1 MSKSKKSLKSKSDR
15 KSPQSP
21 RSKFVPI
28 LVLAF
33 LGAGAAA
40 YFLFFQKGPGPEQ
53 PSQSVNAAKPPQTKD
68 MPGLGTDARRL
79 IGRWTRPD
87 GGYIIEIRN
96 LDANGLAEAGYF
108 NPRPIHVS
116 QAVVTRKNDALEL
129 FMELRDTGYPGSTYT
144 LAYDAQRD
152 LLAGIYYQAVMD
164 QSFEVIF
171 LRAK

>member
-1 MSKSKKSLKSKSDR
+1 MSKSR
-15 KSPQSP
+15 KSPKGRAGRKPPQSP
-21 RSKFVPI
+21 KSKLVPI
-28 LVLAF
+28 LVLGF
-33 LGAGAAA
+33 LGAGAVA
-40 YFLFFQKGPGPEQ
+40 YFLLFQKGTGSEQ
-53 PSQSVNAAKPPQTKD
+53 PAQTVSAGKSVQTKD
-68 MPGLGTDARRL
+68 MPGLGEDARRL

-96 LDANGLAEAGYF
+96 LDANGLADAGYF

-116 QAVVTRKNDALEL
+116 QAVVTRKDDALEL

-152 LLAGIYYQAVMD
+152 LLAGIYYQAAMN
-164 QSFEVIF
+164 QSFDVIF

>member
-1 MSKSKKSLKSKSDR
+1 MSKSRKSPKGRSGR
-15 KSPQSP
+15 KSPQLP
-21 RSKFVPI
+21 KSKFVPI

-33 LGAGAAA
+33 LGAAAVA
-40 YFLFFQKGPGPEQ
+40 YFIFFQKGLD
-53 PSQSVNAAKPPQTKD
+53 SKQSVQAVDAGKPSQTKD
-68 MPGLGTDARRL
+68 MPGLSPDTRRL

-96 LDANGLAEAGYF
+96 LDVNGLADAGYF

-116 QAVVTRKNDALEL
+116 QAVVTRKDDALEL

-144 LAYDAQRD
+144 LAYDPQRD
-152 LLAGIYYQAVMD
+152 LLAGIYYQAAMN
-164 QSFEVIF
+164 QSFDVIF

>member
-1 MSKSKKSLKSKSDR
+1 MSKSRKSPKGRSGR

-21 RSKFVPI
+21 RSKLVPI

-33 LGAGAAA
+33 LGAAAVA
-40 YFLFFQKGPGPEQ
+40 YLLFFQKGPGSEQ
-53 PSQSVNAAKPPQTKD
+53 PAKPVKAVDPTEGKE
-68 MPGLGTDARRL
+68 MSGLGPEARRL

-96 LDANGLAEAGYF
+96 LDANGLADAGYF

-116 QAVVTRKNDALEL
+116 QAVVTRKDDALEL

-152 LLAGIYYQAVMD
+152 LLAGIYYQAAMN